1 MFGQRNTL
9 LGKESQMLIKM
20 SQHRQNNYQN
30 MVSYK
35 KNQLINSAFAELLP
49 LKNSLFF
56 VSLKQ
61 DLITLTDL
69 SKKQIKLE

>member
-35 KNQLINSAFAELLP
+35 KNQLINSAFAESLP

-69 SKKQIKLE
+69 SKRQIKLE

>member
-69 SKKQIKLE
+69 SKRQIKLE

>member
-1 MFGQRNTL
+1 
-9 LGKESQMLIKM
+9 MLIKM